1 MRPRVL
7 LLLLFLLCAGRA
19 EAQNRVRPQDFGMSL
34 TNDSA
39 ALTRAATLSADSII
53 RSVYNPSGAHPRYAI
68 PKLRPQTQDRTVDF
82 YLLLALVLLLGGIRS
97 ADPKY
102 FFSLLRSFRNPSGTD
117 RIAREGIQSAVLP
130 NLLMNLF
137 FGVTAAAFVYYL
149 LRLYGPA
156 RAPLSPGLLLLS
168 LSGGMVFIYLLK
180 WAAMRFTGWAFR
192 VEEVT
197 DQYLFNVFLIN
208 KMIGMALLPF
218 VVMLAFFPAAWMGP
232 VVIISLVITGLLILN
247 RYTRSW
253 SVFGSFFQYSRF
265 HFFTYLCASE
275 ILPLAILLKLLL
287 RNWGW

>member
-1 MRPRVL
+1 MRPRLFLFL
-7 LLLLFLLCAGRA
+7 LLLLLNGSGDAIA
-19 EAQNRVRPQDFGMSL
+19 RVRPQDYGLEFSMDSTLQSVTANKAIDSL
-34 TNDSA
+34 VE
-39 ALTRAATLSADSII
+39 
-53 RSVYNPSGAHPRYAI
+53 RSFNPAKTPLRYAI
-68 PKLRPQTQDRTVDF
+68 PKLRRERDDRTVDF
-82 YLLLALVLLLGGIRS
+82 YLLLSLVLLLGGIRS

-117 RIAREGIQSAVLP
+117 RIARDGIQSAVLP

-137 FGVTAAAFVYYL
+137 FGVTAAAFIYYL

-156 RAPLSPGLLLLS
+156 QAPLAPGMLLLS
-168 LSGGMVFIYLLK
+168 LSGGMVVIYLLK
-180 WAAMRFTGWAFR
+180 YGAMRFTGWAFR

-218 VVMLAFFPAAWMGP
+218 VVMLAFFPVGWAGP
-232 VVIISLVITGLLILN
+232 VVIVSLVVTGLLIIN

-287 RNWGW
+287 RNWG